1 MAVQMPHDMP
11 SMPPDRRTA
20 HHSHMFVRRPALVTF
35 RSAPFR
41 TGKYPPRSCAMRDGP
56 WPVSPWRRQI
66 SLHGTPISGHLYRGA
81 PCPGMG
87 KEESGK
93 SKSPR
98 QANRENRETRKQTCI
113 EELRPRI
120 SPDKTSST
128 ALPVNQPSS
137 SSLSSFCFSSSRV
150 GLSYPS
156 SRYYTSDH
164 AHFFLPMTSS

>member
-98 QANRENRETRKQTCI
+98 QANRETGKRGSRRALKSSAQGLALTKPRRRLSRSTNL
-113 EELRPRI
+113 LRRLYPLSVSHPHGSAFPTLPVVIIPRI
-120 SPDKTSST
+120 TLT
-128 ALPVNQPSS
+128 
-137 SSLSSFCFSSSRV
+137 
-150 GLSYPS
+150 
-156 SRYYTSDH
+156 
-164 AHFFLPMTSS
+164 FFFP